1 MKTINLE
8 IRHNGLGERVYFV
21 LSTVD
26 TLALDPGQT
35 IDYKEVQNYI
45 YAKVHKVNI
54 RVEKVRVAREDK
66 GDPRG
71 L

>member
-35 IDYKEVQNYI
+35 IDYREVQSYMRDNL
-45 YAKVHKVNI
+45 HKVNI
-54 RVEKVRVAREDK
+54 KVDK
-66 GDPRG
+66 NAK